1 VKIVD
6 GQIKKHKI
14 ILVYL
19 LAIAVKDSLLGNV
32 FGNIF
37 GNTVLG

>member
-1 VKIVD
+1 VKIID
-6 GQIKKHKI
+6 GEMQKY

-19 LAIAVKDSLLGNV
+19 LDIAVKESLLGNV
-32 FGNIF
+32 FGKAF